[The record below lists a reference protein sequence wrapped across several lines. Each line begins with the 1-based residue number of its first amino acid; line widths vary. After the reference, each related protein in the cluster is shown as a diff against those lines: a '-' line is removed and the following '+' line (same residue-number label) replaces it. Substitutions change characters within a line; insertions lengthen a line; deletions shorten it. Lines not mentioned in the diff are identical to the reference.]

1 MREPPPPLTP
11 ARLQEVRVLF
21 ERALEL
27 ETGPE
32 REHFLLEA
40 TRNDPSLLPEVR
52 SLLSA
57 LERAPDTLPHFVA
70 GQLAKALKDRGGT
83 SVGVRLGSYELVRR
97 IGAGGMGEVYEGV
110 RADDQF
116 RKRVAIKLLRPGV
129 EGDLAIRRFRYE
141 RQILANLNHKNIAA
155 LLDGGVSQDG
165 QPYFVMEFVDGE
177 PITTWCDRH
186 GSTIEDRVRVFLQ
199 VCGAVQH
206 AHQNLVIHRDL
217 KPGNILVTTD
227 GSVKLLDFGIAKL
240 LREEEGLEQL
250 PPTQGGLRALTPDYA
265 SPEQIRGLP
274 IGTASD
280 VYALGV
286 VLFELL
292 TGKRPFATEGKL
304 FMEIEQIV
312 CHEPAPAPSTVIARN
327 FPEKAGERSLARLR
341 AAVSGD
347 LDSIILKALRKE
359 PERRYGS
366 AEQLRSDLRRYLEG
380 LPVTARRGRWSYRVG
395 KLVRRHRGAFGAAT
409 LLLVS
414 LLGGVF
420 ATSRQAKQ
428 AEQERARAEEI
439 NRFVTEMLGAADP
452 GSLGRDVTVR
462 EVLDSAAL
470 RAATLHGR
478 PQLEAEVRSVIART
492 YAGLGE
498 LARSENEW
506 REVVEIRR
514 RLAPQGD
521 RALAIALTSHA
532 TVLEDLGQL
541 VLADS
546 LHHAA
551 WDQFVR
557 HAPAEDVERGTILGS
572 LGRVRQRLG
581 DLQGAEGYH
590 RQALAFRSR
599 LRPPDPDGLATT
611 YNDLAV
617 VLGQSGRYRESD
629 SLHRLAITTAR
640 AAHGNEHP
648 IVAMALGSYAAAL
661 DIAGESD
668 RADSVYQ
675 EALSVRRKVLGA
687 NHPDYLW
694 TVFNYAQFAAATKRW
709 ESAKRAAREVL
720 SHRGKTLPDGHPAV
734 AAAMQAL
741 GLGLD
746 HTDSLEAGGRWL
758 TESLEVRKRT
768 LPEGHWLVASSQS
781 VLGEHLGL
789 IRRWKEAEHLLL
801 EAEQTLVAKR
811 GEKSPAVR
819 DTRSRLVALYRSWG
833 RPAEAARW
841 QAKVGGTAS

>member
-1 MREPPPPLTP
+1 MSGPPPLTP

-21 ERALEL
+21 ERALEQ
-27 ETGPE
+27 EAGADRE
-32 REHFLLEA
+32 RFLIEA

-52 SLLSA
+52 SLLAA
-57 LERAPDTLPHFVA
+57 LERAPDTLPYSVA
-70 GQLAKALKDRGGT
+70 GQLARALQDR
-83 SVGVRLGSYELVRR
+83 SVDNVGVRVGAYELVRR

-116 RKRVAIKLLRPGV
+116 RKRVAVKLLRPGV

-186 GSTIEDRVRVFLQ
+186 QSPVEERIRVFLQ

-206 AHQNLVIHRDL
+206 AHQNLVVHRDL
-217 KPGNILVTTD
+217 KPGNILVTGD

-292 TGKRPFATEGKL
+292 AGRRPFATEGKL

-312 CHEPAPAPSTVIARN
+312 CKDPAPAPSTVIARN
-327 FPEKAGERSLARLR
+327 FPERAGERSPARLR
-341 AAVSGD
+341 TTLAGD
-347 LDSIILKALRKE
+347 LDSIVLKALRKE

-366 AEQLRSDLRRYLEG
+366 AEHFRSDLRRYLEG
-380 LPVTARRGRWSYRVG
+380 LPVTARRDHWSYRVG
-395 KLVRRHRGAFGAAT
+395 KLVRRHRGEFAAAA
-409 LLLVS
+409 LLLIS
-414 LLGGVF
+414 LVGGVL
-420 ATSRQAKQ
+420 ATSRQARQ
-428 AEQERARAEEI
+428 AEQERGRAEEI
-439 NRFVTEMLGAADP
+439 NRFMADMLGAADP

-462 EVLDSAAL
+462 EVLDSAAV
-470 RAATLHGR
+470 RAATLSDKPR
-478 PQLEAEVRSVIART
+478 LEAEVRSVIART

-498 LARSENEW
+498 LARAELQW
-506 REVVEIRR
+506 GQVVGIRR
-514 RLAPQGD
+514 RLAPEGD
-521 RALAIALTSHA
+521 RALALALTSHA

-541 VLADS
+541 ARADS
-546 LHHAA
+546 LHHTA
-551 WDQFVR
+551 WDLFNQ
-557 HAPAEDVERGTILGS
+557 HASADDIERGAILGS

-581 DLQGAEGYH
+581 DLPGAEDYH
-590 RQALAFRSR
+590 RQALAFRSGHR
-599 LRPPDPDGLATT
+599 DADPDGLATT

-629 SLHRLAITTAR
+629 SLHRLAIVTAR

-648 IVAMALGSYAAAL
+648 VVAMALGSYAAAL

-675 EALSVRRKVLGA
+675 EALAVRRKVLGSS
-687 NHPDYLW
+687 HPDYLW
-694 TVFNYAQFAAATKRW
+694 TVFNYAQFSAATNRW

-720 SHRGKTLPDGHPAV
+720 SHRGKALPDGHPAV

-741 GLGLD
+741 GLALD
-746 HTDSLEAGGRWL
+746 HTDSMEAGGRWL

-768 LPEGHWLVASSQS
+768 LPDGHWLIASSQS

-789 IRRWKEAEHLLL
+789 MRKWKEAERLLVA
-801 EAEQTLVAKR
+801 AEQVLVAQR
-811 GEKSPAVR
+811 GEKSPQVR
-819 DTRSRLVALYRSWG
+819 DTRNRLVALYRNWG

-841 QAKVGGTAS
+841 RARVSSSS

>member
-1 MREPPPPLTP
+1 MSGSPPPLTP

-27 ETGPE
+27 DSPSE
-32 REHFLLEA
+32 RDRFLLEA

-52 SLLSA
+52 SLLAA

-70 GQLAKALKDRGGT
+70 SQLAKALNDRGRDN
-83 SVGVRLGSYELVRR
+83 VGSRLGSYELVRR

-155 LLDGGVSQDG
+155 LLDGGVTQDG

-186 GSTIEDRVRVFLQ
+186 GSTVEERIRVFLQ

-304 FMEIEQIV
+304 FMEIEQMV
-312 CHEPAPAPSTVIARN
+312 CHEPAPPPSTVIARN
-327 FPEKAGERSLARLR
+327 FVERTGARSMARLR

-347 LDSIILKALRKE
+347 LDAIILKALRKE

-366 AEQLRSDLRRYLEG
+366 AEQLRNDLRRYLEG

-395 KLVRRHRGAFGAAT
+395 KLLRRHRGEFAAAALLLLT
-409 LLLVS
+409 LLF
-414 LLGGVF
+414 GVLST
-420 ATSRQAKQ
+420 ARKARE
-428 AEQERARAEEI
+428 AEQQRGRAEEI
-439 NRFVTEMLGAADP
+439 NRFVADMLGAADP
-452 GSLGRDVTVR
+452 GSFGRDVTMR
-462 EVLDSAAL
+462 EVLDSAAV
-470 RAATLHGR
+470 RAASLHDK
-478 PQLEAEVRSVIART
+478 PQLEAEVRNVIART
-492 YAGLGE
+492 YGGLGE
-498 LARSENEW
+498 LARAETQFG
-506 REVVEIRR
+506 EVVAIRR
-514 RLAPQGD
+514 QLAPQGD
-521 RALAIALTSHA
+521 RGLAIALTSYA
-532 TVLEDLGQL
+532 AILEDLGEL
-541 VLADS
+541 PRADS
-546 LHHAA
+546 LHRTA
-551 WDQFVR
+551 WEMFLRYSKPDD
-557 HAPAEDVERGTILGS
+557 PERATILGS

-581 DLQGAEGYH
+581 DLTGAERYH
-590 RQALAFRSR
+590 REALTFRQGLPS
-599 LRPPDPDGLATT
+599 PDPDGLATT

-617 VLGQSGRYRESD
+617 VLGQSGRYHESD
-629 SLHRLAITTAR
+629 SLHRLAIATAR
-640 AAHGNEHP
+640 AAHGTDHP
-648 IVAMALGSYAAAL
+648 IVAMALGSYAAGL
-661 DIAGESD
+661 DIAGDAD
-668 RADSVYQ
+668 RADSVYR
-675 EALSVRRKVLGA
+675 EALVVRRRVLGP

-709 ESAKRAAREVL
+709 EPAKRAAREVL
-720 SHRGKTLPDGHPAV
+720 AHRGKSLPDGHPAV

-746 HTDSLEAGGRWL
+746 HSDSLEAGGRWL
-758 TESLEVRKRT
+758 IESLEVRKRT
-768 LPEGHWLVASSQS
+768 LPEGHWLIASSQS

-789 IRRWKEAEHLLL
+789 LRRWKDAERLLL
-801 EAEQTLVAKR
+801 TAEETLVAKR

-819 DTRSRLVALYRSWG
+819 DTRSRLVALYKSWG

>member
-1 MREPPPPLTP
+1 MTGPPPLTP

-21 ERALEL
+21 ERALEF
-27 ETGPE
+27 ESGSDRE
-32 REHFLLEA
+32 RFLVEA
-40 TRNDPSLLPEVR
+40 TQNDPSLLPEVR
-52 SLLSA
+52 SLLAA

-70 GQLAKALKDRGGT
+70 SQLARALKDRTADNVGT
-83 SVGVRLGSYELVRR
+83 RIGSYELVRR

-155 LLDGGVSQDG
+155 LLDGGVSQSG
-165 QPYFVMEFVDGE
+165 QPYFVMEFIAGE
-177 PITTWCDRH
+177 PITTWCDQRQ
-186 GSTIEDRVRVFLQ
+186 SSVEDRIRVFLQ

-217 KPGNILVTTD
+217 KPGNILVTED

-292 TGKRPFATEGKL
+292 AGRRPFATEGKL
-304 FMEIEQIV
+304 FMEVEQLV
-312 CHEPAPAPSTVIARN
+312 CKEPAPAPSSAIARG
-327 FPEKAGERSLARLR
+327 FAEKTGERSPGRLR
-341 AAVSGD
+341 ALLSGD
-347 LDSIILKALRKE
+347 LDAIILKALRKE
-359 PERRYGS
+359 PERRYGT
-366 AEQLRSDLRRYLEG
+366 AEQLRGDLRRYIEG
-380 LPVTARRGRWSYRVG
+380 LPVTARRDQWSYRAG
-395 KLVRRHRGAFGAAT
+395 KLMRRHRGTFLAAG

-414 LLGGVF
+414 LLGGVL
-420 ATSRQAKQ
+420 ATTRQAAQ
-428 AEQERARAEEI
+428 ADQERDRAEEI
-439 NRFVTEMLGAADP
+439 NHFMAEMLGAADP

-462 EVLDSAAL
+462 EVLDSAAV
-470 RAATLHGR
+470 RAATLHDN

-498 LARSENEW
+498 LAGAERQW
-506 REVVEIRR
+506 REVVELRH
-514 RLAPQGD
+514 RLAPHGD

-532 TVLEDLGQL
+532 AVLEDLGQL
-541 VLADS
+541 PRADS
-546 LHHAA
+546 LHHVA
-551 WDQFVR
+551 WDLFVQ
-557 HAPAEDVERGTILGS
+557 HAPANDAERGTILGS

-581 DLQGAEGYH
+581 DLAGAEGYH
-590 RQALAFRSR
+590 RQALAFRSK
-599 LRPPDPDGLATT
+599 LRPADPDGLATT

-629 SLHRLAITTAR
+629 SLHRLAIATAR

-661 DIAGESD
+661 DIAGESN
-668 RADSVYQ
+668 RADSVYR
-675 EALSVRRKVLGA
+675 EALVVRRKVLGS

-720 SHRGKTLPDGHPAV
+720 SHRGNTLPDGHPAV

-741 GLGLD
+741 GLALD

-768 LPEGHWLVASSQS
+768 LPEGHWLIASSES

-789 IRRWKEAEHLLL
+789 TRRWKEAERLLL
-801 EAEQTLVAKR
+801 SAEQALVAKR
-811 GEKSPAVR
+811 GEKSPQVR
-819 DTRSRLVALYRSWG
+819 DTRSRLMALYRAWG

-841 QAKVGGTAS
+841 QAKMGGAAS